1 MGVSN
6 SRCVKLWLTSHSLVC
21 SEPGA
26 SYNRSQSAVT
36 VFVTMYSGNLMKWR
50 IKVTASLILSM
61 VPFGIGI
68 SQDKAANPQELLKNG
83 RTGLPGLQPNNEIL
97 LPNGWSLT
105 PQGTQ
110 VPLGDFPVRI
120 EIDPSGKFAVV
131 LHCGYGDHEVRV
143 ISLETSQ
150 QISSARIDQSFYGLS
165 FINDGKQLAI
175 SGGEDEKVYVFP
187 FADGYLGKPSV
198 LTVGAKEDKF
208 VVSGLATS
216 GNELLVCGLLANE
229 MKIIDGMTGELRK
242 RVKFADEAY
251 PYTAIVDEVN
261 GFAYVSLWGKS
272 QVVKV
277 KIVTGEI
284 VATIPTL
291 SHPTEMVLLD
301 RGKYL
306 YVTCSNQN
314 GVVLIDTATGEQKEV
329 LSTALYAK
337 ASNGSTPMSLCV
349 SPDTNVLLVA
359 NADNN
364 NLAVFDIR
372 ERGKSS
378 SLGFIPVGWYPTSV
392 RMAQEG
398 NAILVANGKGL
409 TSRTNVH
416 GANPNLQP
424 PKTVREYIGGLMQG
438 ALSIIDTPNPAEM
451 AKMTRLA
458 FENTPLNEKETPN
471 AIEVSKDNPIPTLVG
486 QASPIKHCVYIIK
499 ENRTY
504 DQVFGDIPKGN
515 GDPSLCIFPQ
525 LVTPNH
531 HALADQYVL
540 LDNFYVESEVSA
552 DGHEWTMAA
561 YATDFVEKTWPLTY
575 RGGRGKLKYP
585 AEGKFKI
592 AEPSSGYF
600 WDKCKEK
607 NVSYFSFGEFV
618 DNGPTIND
626 PSITQIEALQGH
638 YDPRFRSYDLDYP
651 DVLRAKRFLEK
662 WSEFESAGSLPQ
674 FIVMR
679 LPNDHTYGTRAGKP
693 TPTAMVADN
702 DLALGM
708 IIEGLSNSQS
718 WSKTA
723 VFVVEDDA
731 QNGADH
737 VDAHRTVALV
747 VSPYSRMGSVDS
759 TLYSTSS
766 MLRTMGLILGLDP
779 MTQFD
784 AAATPMYRSFTSKP
798 DLTPYVSLP
807 ANVDLKEV
815 NLATA
820 WGSKLSEQMDL
831 SKEDAADDLLFG
843 DIVWRSVKGA
853 DHPMPPPVRAGY
865 VFREVED

>member
-1 MGVSN
+1 MN
-6 SRCVKLWLTSHSLVC
+6 LWLTSMRVRC
-21 SEPGA
+21 WGDFG
-26 SYNRSQSAVT
+26 SYNLRHKIALVLET
-36 VFVTMYSGNLMKWR
+36 TDKGNLMKWR
-50 IKVTASLILSM
+50 LRVTAGFILAILPVGM
-61 VPFGIGI
+61 GI
-68 SQDKAANPQELLKNG
+68 SQDKATALQELPKNA
-83 RTGLPGLQPNNEIL
+83 RTGLPGLQPNNQLL

-110 VPLGDFPVRI
+110 VQLGDFPVHI
-120 EIDPSGKFAVV
+120 ETDPSGKFAVV

-150 QISSARIDQSFYGLS
+150 QVSSARVDQSFYGMAFL
-165 FINDGKQLAI
+165 NNGKQLAI

-187 FADGYLGKPSV
+187 FADGFLGKPSV
-198 LTVGAKEDKF
+198 LTVGTKEDKF
-208 VVSGLATS
+208 VVSGVTAA
-216 GNELLVCGLLANE
+216 GEEILVCGLLANE
-229 MKIIDGMTGELRK
+229 MKIIDGVSGEMRK
-242 RVKFADEAY
+242 RVEFADEAY
-251 PYTAIVDEVN
+251 PYTAIVDGKNE
-261 GFAYVSLWGKS
+261 FAYVSLWGKS
-272 QVVKV
+272 QVAKV
-277 KIVTGEI
+277 NIATGEI
-284 VATIPTL
+284 VATMPTL

-301 RGKYL
+301 EGKHL
-306 YVTCSNQN
+306 YVACSNQN
-314 GVVLIDTATGEQKEV
+314 GVVLIDTSTGEQKEV

-349 SPDTNVLLVA
+349 SPDANVLMVA

-364 NLAVFDIR
+364 NLAIFDIR

-392 RMAQEG
+392 RMADEG
-398 NAILVANGKGL
+398 NSILVANGKGL
-409 TSRTNVH
+409 TSRTNVN

-438 ALSIIDTPNPAEM
+438 ALSIIETPNPAEM

-471 AIEVSKDNPIPTLVG
+471 AIEVSKDNPIPTVVG

-504 DQVFGDIPKGN
+504 DQVFGDMPKGN

-525 LVTPNH
+525 RITPNH
-531 HALADQYVL
+531 HALADQYIL

-575 RGGRGKLKYP
+575 RGGRGKLSYP

-618 DNGPTIND
+618 DNGQTIND
-626 PSITQIEALQGH
+626 PSTTKVEALQGH
-638 YDPRFRSYDLDYP
+638 FDPKFRSYDLDYP

-662 WSEFESAGSLPQ
+662 WNEFESAGNLPQ

-702 DLALGM
+702 DVALGM
-708 IIEGLSNSQS
+708 IIEGLSNSKS

-747 VSPYSRMGSVDS
+747 VSPYSRLGTVDS

-784 AAATPMYRSFTSKP
+784 AAANPMYRSFASKP
-798 DLTPYVSLP
+798 DLTPYVSMP
-807 ANVDLKEV
+807 SNVDLKAV
-815 NLATA
+815 NLASA